1 MLAVSIFQ
9 ALGLNPAVLGL
20 QALVFLVLLWL
31 LRRFLFGPVQQI
43 MRARELEVQKHL
55 DQARD
60 QQVTAERI
68 RDELQQRL
76 DTIQEEARRR
86 MREVADEAKAARD
99 TAVAD
104 ARAEAERLL
113 QRAASEIDLE
123 KRKAIADLRE
133 QVAELALS
141 AASKAIQET
150 LDEGM
155 QRRVIDQAISA
166 LEQRQ

>member
-9 ALGLNPAVLGL
+9 SLGLNPAVLGL

-43 MRARELEVQKHL
+43 MRARELEVQQHL

-60 QQVTAERI
+60 HQTTAERI

-99 TAVAD
+99 TAVAE

-133 QVAELALS
+133 QVADLALS

-150 LDEGM
+150 LDEST
-155 QRRVIDQAISA
+155 QRRVIDQAISS